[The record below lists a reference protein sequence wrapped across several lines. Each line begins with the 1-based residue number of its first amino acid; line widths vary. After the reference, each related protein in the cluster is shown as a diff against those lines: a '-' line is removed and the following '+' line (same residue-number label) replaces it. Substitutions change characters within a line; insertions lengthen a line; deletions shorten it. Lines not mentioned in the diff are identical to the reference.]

1 MTAKE
6 KEVYSK
12 IYDISLDNLK
22 AYGVDNMSNLT
33 NKETLIASLD
43 LEPDATDI
51 SMAYDVPRNV
61 FVQAIFYI
69 TFKRWAQPD
78 ELEKIRDD
86 SLSDRDYKR
95 AVLRSVYES
104 TERRIK
110 NKVVYNYID
119 YTGEYT
125 FTVGKFKRRIRMTF
139 TKIKR
144 FPEDLTKRGTHHQAA
159 GQQDL
164 PLISLTVTSLTV
176 KPISALTALKKC
188 CRADFTRLIPF
199 SAVRMLRI
207 MWKQ

>member
-125 FTVGKFKRRIRMTF
+125 FTVGKFKRRIRMTL
-139 TKIKR
+139 TKIKAR
-144 FPEDLTKRGTHHQAA
+144 IPLKWKMAVKGFLNKLLGRG
-159 GQQDL
+159 
-164 PLISLTVTSLTV
+164 
-176 KPISALTALKKC
+176 
-188 CRADFTRLIPF
+188 
-199 SAVRMLRI
+199 
-207 MWKQ
+207 